1 MQNFSFEIIASSL
14 RSRARA
20 GVLRT
25 PHGDIETP
33 SFITVGTQAAVKAV
47 TPDDIRGAGSQAILA
62 NTYHLFLSRTHE
74 VIQGAGGLGAFMG
87 WDGPTLTDSGG
98 FQVFSL
104 GFGRDHDIGRSS
116 TLFPGEDIQR
126 FSKVMD
132 VKESQHIKILE
143 EGALFRL
150 PDGTKKALTPESSIQ
165 IQEAIGADIVFAFDE
180 CTSPLSTYDY
190 TKEAM
195 GRTHRWAERCLA
207 ARTHYD
213 QALFGIVQGGIW
225 EDLREESCRIIGGL
239 PFSGF
244 GIGGFL
250 GRTKEEMWRV
260 AEFVIA
266 RIPDEKPRHLLG
278 IGTSEDI
285 SEMVRRGIDTFDCVA
300 PTREARNG
308 LLYTADGRLSIGKV
322 AEREQYSPIDAGC
335 ACYTCT
341 TSTRAYLHHLWR
353 QKELSYYRLAT
364 IHNLFFMNARVSEI
378 REKILRGEF

>member
-116 TLFPGEDIQR
+116 TLFPGEDTQR

-143 EGALFRL
+143 EGVLFRL
-150 PDGTKKALTPESSIQ
+150 PDGTKRALTPESSIQ